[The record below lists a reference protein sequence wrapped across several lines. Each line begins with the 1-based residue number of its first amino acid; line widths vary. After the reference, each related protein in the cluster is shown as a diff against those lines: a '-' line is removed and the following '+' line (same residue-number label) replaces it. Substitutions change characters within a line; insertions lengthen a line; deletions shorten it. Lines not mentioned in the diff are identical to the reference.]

1 MYSRQSETVKF
12 GSKILFSDV
21 RLGWMENIQSLIN
34 GEVKI
39 YWAGDTDPLE
49 RGPLPGPFI
58 SKNIADIPL
67 ASENTSN

>member
-1 MYSRQSETVKF
+1 
-12 GSKILFSDV
+12 
-21 RLGWMENIQSLIN
+21 MENIQSLIN
-34 GEVKI
+34 GEMKM

-49 RGPLPGPFI
+49 RRPLPDPFI